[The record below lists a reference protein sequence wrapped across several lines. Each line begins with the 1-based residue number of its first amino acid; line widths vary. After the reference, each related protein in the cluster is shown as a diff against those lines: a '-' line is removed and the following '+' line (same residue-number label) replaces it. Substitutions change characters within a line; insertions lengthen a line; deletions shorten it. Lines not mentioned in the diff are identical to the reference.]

1 MDRNTPYSNR
11 HRLRLIRD
19 QLTTWGTTNNKV
31 QVANNAE
38 LIPECERPLM
48 QHLAQRNPFPN
59 LQDPNDEES
68 ELNST
73 DDLQSLQSDFEPQ
86 ETDESE
92 VNDGTSNPFSNHPE
106 KATSDGEPF
115 RTRIADWIVRRRLNL
130 ADADELLSI
139 FRSQPWGRELPKSAR
154 TLIQTP
160 RIVNIKRTTNGEY
173 HHIGLEYSIRKVFQQ
188 VPLNDR

>member
-68 ELNST
+68 ELN
-73 DDLQSLQSDFEPQ
+73 DRRFAKP
-86 ETDESE
+86 
-92 VNDGTSNPFSNHPE
+92 PKRFR
-106 KATSDGEPF
+106 AT
-115 RTRIADWIVRRRLNL
+115 RNRR
-130 ADADELLSI
+130 E
-139 FRSQPWGRELPKSAR
+139 
-154 TLIQTP
+154 
-160 RIVNIKRTTNGEY
+160 
-173 HHIGLEYSIRKVFQQ
+173 
-188 VPLNDR
+188 